1 MNSFVTTQ
9 YIHFKMHLIHQE
21 ITALLS
27 KSSESYL
34 PSKCCQDALW
44 QKQQT
49 GHVHR
54 QFPLRENT

>member
-1 MNSFVTTQ
+1 
-9 YIHFKMHLIHQE
+9 MHLIHPE
-21 ITALLS
+21 MTALLI
-27 KSSESYL
+27 KSNGSL